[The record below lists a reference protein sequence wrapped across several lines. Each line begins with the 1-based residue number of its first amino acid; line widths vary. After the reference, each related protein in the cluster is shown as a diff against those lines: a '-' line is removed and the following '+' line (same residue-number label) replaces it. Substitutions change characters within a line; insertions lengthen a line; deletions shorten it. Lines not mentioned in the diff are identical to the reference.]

1 MHGGSEIC
9 CASPS
14 FFGAGRGLNG
24 GGWTLT
30 PTSAS
35 WTHTPTQDSS
45 CFADADN
52 FDCQCHSTKQRH
64 CKYAPS
70 SHCVSTDLHGCT
82 CAIMR
87 GIIVQGQRLPQA
99 TEAQQRLQLREFLRV
114 HPLQHLPIVCH
125 TDRHTD
131 TQTGSSGRR
140 ADRQAGRNKE
150 RKTGRR
156 AGGRAGGQAGR
167 DRPTDRLT
175 KRSTNQTTDGS
186 TKRRTER

>member
-114 HPLQHLPIVCH
+114 HPLQHLPIVCPH
-125 TDRHTD
+125 GQTHRH
-131 TQTGSSGRR
+131 
-140 ADRQAGRNKE
+140 ADWQFRQAGRQAGGQKQGTKDRE
-150 RKTGRR
+150 AGRRAGRR
-156 AGGRAGGQAGR
+156 AGGQG
-167 DRPTDRLT
+167 PP
-175 KRSTNQTTDGS
+175 N
-186 TKRRTER
+186 